1 MRKGDLQD
9 LERNYRSRCLSTYVT
24 RSLTLAL
31 LSYLLMYLNIM
42 AYAQG
47 GQVFPTEKSISLTI
61 WGAGLSM
68 RSDQGKRWDTQSPP
82 DGLVRVY
89 LGDRLITQS
98 NVKRD
103 TLQPMW
109 ALTVGP
115 ILERRFYEGPL
126 VIQVVDQDLLGEE
139 LIEELLIPM
148 PKAIEVARV
157 LKLEG
162 KYLKPL
168 IYQWVDTTPPTPKAS
183 DRLSLKESRFVP
195 NDAERTSK
203 RSTRELDDKVDLEE
217 QRRAERMQRQ
227 RSAKKVS
234 RAASLY
240 RSYLKA
246 QFSGDQLQAHRIL
259 LRLAM
264 KYSNTRHGRKA
275 RRIMLLDGR

>member
-1 MRKGDLQD
+1 ML
-9 LERNYRSRCLSTYVT
+9 V
-24 RSLTLAL
+24 L
-31 LSYLLMYLNIM
+31 LGYLLISLNII
-42 AYAQG
+42 AYAQR

-61 WGAGLSM
+61 WGAGLAM
-68 RSDQGKRWDTQSPP
+68 GSDQGKRWDAQSPP

-115 ILERRFYEGPL
+115 IPERRFYEGPL

-162 KYLKPL
+162 KHLKPL
-168 IYQWVDTTPPTPKAS
+168 IYQWVDTTPPTPKTS
-183 DRLSLKESRFVP
+183 DRLRLKESRFVP
-195 NDAERTSK
+195 TDAERTSK
-203 RSTRELDDKVDLEE
+203 RSTRDLDENIDLEE
-217 QRRAERMQRQ
+217 QRRAERIRRQ